1 LESFDYFKICEYL
14 EEVSMMKNVSNL
26 ISYLQEFSQIFPH
39 LVSILLCGKLVSS
52 ISEKG
57 KALTCGA
64 RLSAA
69 KPPRTV
75 CRLAAWGSTVHH
87 ASA

>member
-1 LESFDYFKICEYL
+1 MIKS
-14 EEVSMMKNVSNL
+14 VSNL
-26 ISYLQEFSQIFPH
+26 IFYLQEFSQIFPH
-39 LVSILLCGKLVSS
+39 LVSIFLVRKAILS

-69 KPPRTV
+69 KP
-75 CRLAAWGSTVHH
+75 SH
-87 ASA
+87 APPGLDARGGTAVAPVP

>member
-1 LESFDYFKICEYL
+1 
-14 EEVSMMKNVSNL
+14 MKSVPNFF
-26 ISYLQEFSQIFPH
+26 SYLHDFSQIFSH
-39 LVSILLCGKLVSS
+39 LISIFVRKAILG

-69 KPPRTV
+69 KPPR
-75 CRLAAWGSTVHH
+75 AAL
-87 ASA
+87 